1 MVLGQETTSAKIA
14 SEAVSSCGIHWEIL
28 LDSPR
33 LRSVKGNTSPHTRA
47 QSEHTLYRVWMVCIG
62 DGIETCA
69 YVTHRQKNI
78 EWAKMVQNA
87 VG

>member
-1 MVLGQETTSAKIA
+1 MVLDQETTTAKIA
-14 SEAVSSCGIHWEIL
+14 SEAVGSRAIHWEIL
-28 LDSPR
+28 LDSPTS
-33 LRSVKGNTSPHTRA
+33 RSGNGNKSPHTRA
-47 QSEHTLYRVWMVCIG
+47 QNDHTLYRVWMVCIG

-69 YVTHRQKNI
+69 YVTHRQKKI